1 MPSGNTSLCLKRH
14 ARGIASRHMLRLF
27 FYSSL
32 FRNRHA
38 NANSLIVNDVGIVII
53 DLFGVLAHIKTISGT
68 DQSGPSICCL
78 DTRSAKNPFA
88 RTSSS

>member
-14 ARGIASRHMLRLF
+14 ARGIASRRMLRLF

-38 NANSLIVNDVGIVII
+38 NADSLIVNDVGIVII
-53 DLFGVLAHIKTISGT
+53 DLFGVLVHIKIIHAFIQKSPVGIPGRQ
-68 DQSGPSICCL
+68 DQLQMIPGRIV
-78 DTRSAKNPFA
+78 
-88 RTSSS
+88 